1 MATTTPSTPL
11 PPAKRQPSPGAAAT
25 AKPAGTAPTGK
36 PGGTAPA
43 APKDKAKDKPPCP
56 KCGTTEPWGL
66 ASWCPR
72 CGYYP
77 QLGTVIDPEGRSGWE
92 DQPTVAPVNI
102 FQALPPWA
110 WVCGGGVV
118 AIFFASLIC
127 RVAIPTE
134 SSIRLLWSLLQFVI
148 GMVISG
154 CAQVAAYM
162 FAVPKSDKIHPFDM
176 LMKPIEIWQPTIKA
190 LPATASRVYLISWG
204 VTAVLCALFVTGGIP
219 WGRAFDDW
227 GFEKA
232 AQKNLVQSIVEKAR
246 QQKEDQADSLEG
258 AMEDLT
264 GEATDQLEPEVPRVK
279 TDCLIVGYTK
289 TPDGEDLAAL
299 VLASAPRGALEM
311 VGTMP
316 ADTIPREE
324 RRRLLRRMATLET
337 GRPLVESPYSAT
349 WLEPK
354 LMIRIAHEDWTK
366 DKKVKKPIFEEML
379 KDIDQ

>member
-1 MATTTPSTPL
+1 MATTTPSTPP
-11 PPAKRQPSPGAAAT
+11 PPAKRSQPAGAAAT
-25 AKPAGTAPTGK
+25 ARTAPSAK
-36 PGGTAPA
+36 PGATAPA
-43 APKDKAKDKPPCP
+43 ARAEQTSDRPPCP

-92 DQPTVAPVNI
+92 DQPATVPVNI

-127 RVAIPTE
+127 RVAIPAE

-148 GMVISG
+148 GMVIAG
-154 CAQVAAYM
+154 CAQVAAYL

-176 LMKPIEIWQPTIKA
+176 IIKPIEIWKPTIHA
-190 LPATASRVYLISWG
+190 LPATASRVCLISWG
-204 VTAVLCALFVTGGIP
+204 VTALVCALFVTGGIP

-227 GFEKA
+227 GFEKR

-246 QQKEDQADSLEG
+246 EQRDGQAESLEE
-258 AMEDLT
+258 AMNEFT

-279 TDCLIVGYTK
+279 TDCLILGYTK
-289 TPDGEDLAAL
+289 TPDSEDLASL
-299 VLASAPRGALEM
+299 VLASTPRGVLEII
-311 VGTMP
+311 GTMT
-316 ADTIPREE
+316 AETIPREE

-337 GRPLVESPYSAT
+337 GRPLIKNSFSAT

-354 LMIRIAHEDWTK
+354 LMIRVAHEDWTK
-366 DKKVKKPIFEEML
+366 DKKLKKPIFEEML
-379 KDIDQ
+379 KDIDQD